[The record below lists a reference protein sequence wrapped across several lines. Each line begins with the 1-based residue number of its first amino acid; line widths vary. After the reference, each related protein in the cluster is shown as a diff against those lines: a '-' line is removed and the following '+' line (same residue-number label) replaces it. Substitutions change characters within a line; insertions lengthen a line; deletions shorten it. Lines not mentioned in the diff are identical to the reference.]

1 MNTQDFTH
9 TPPHGDLPI
18 LKAKNVNGKRF
29 YEIIETKKIFPSI
42 TSVLSIRQKEGL
54 VEWRKKVGDD
64 VANHIMITAANRG
77 KAVHSMVEDYLNN
90 LDINSNE
97 KYKKQFL
104 PKMMFNVLQPE
115 LKKIN
120 SICLQEAQMYSEKYT
135 VAGRCDCIAEYDGVL
150 SVIDFKTSK
159 GEKKEDWIE
168 NYFIQGS
175 AYAEMYE
182 EHFNKPIEQVVILIV
197 TEEGTTQIFKK
208 NKNDYLPKLKDAIE
222 KFYKWVETNER
233 NI

>member
-9 TPPHGDLPI
+9 TPPQGNLPL

>member
-1 MNTQDFTH
+1 MFIH
-9 TPPHGDLPI
+9 TRPTGDLPP

-29 YEIIETKKIFPSI
+29 YQHIETNEVYPSI

-54 VEWRKKVGDD
+54 VEWRKKVGDA
-64 VANHIMITAANRG
+64 VANYVMITAANRG
-77 KAVHSMVEDYLNN
+77 TAVHHMVEDYLNN
-90 LDINSNE
+90 LDVDTNE
-97 KYKKQFL
+97 KFIKQFL
-104 PKMMFNVLQPE
+104 PRMMFQVLKPE

-120 SICLQEAQMYSEKYT
+120 NICLQEAQMYSSKYT

-182 EHFNKPIEQVVILIV
+182 EHFGRPIEQVVILIV

-222 KFYKWVETNER
+222 KFYEWVETNEK
-233 NI
+233 NN